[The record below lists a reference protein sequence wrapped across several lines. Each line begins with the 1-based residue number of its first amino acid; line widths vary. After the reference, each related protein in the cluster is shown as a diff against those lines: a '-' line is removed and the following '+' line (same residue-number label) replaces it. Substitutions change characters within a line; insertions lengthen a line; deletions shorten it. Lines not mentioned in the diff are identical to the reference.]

1 MKIVIVTD
9 AWEPQVNGVVNTL
22 GQTRKHLQLI
32 GHQVVML
39 TPEKFKRVPCPSY
52 SSIELA
58 VLPYKKVAQFLRN
71 ANPDAIHIATEGPL
85 GFAARRWCLRHKRAF
100 TTSYHTQF
108 PEYLRLRFPIPE
120 WLTYAWLKS
129 FHRPA
134 SSTLVPTKS
143 QQQRLQRKGFAH
155 VAVWGRGVDT
165 DIFHPDSSLDLDLP
179 RPIYINVGRVSV
191 EKNLHAFL
199 ALDLP
204 GSKVIIG
211 EGPDFDTLRA
221 AYPDA
226 HFLGPKYG
234 ADLAAHLAAADVFV
248 FPSRTDTF
256 GLVLLEAMAC
266 GLPIAAYPVTGPID
280 IIQAGTTGI
289 LDDNLAHAVHAA
301 LQLDRSACVNYAQ
314 QHSWAKCTA
323 TFANYLVASINRDN
337 NSLLNSG
344 RATYV
349 I

>member
-22 GQTRKHLQLI
+22 RQTRRELERL
-32 GHQVVML
+32 GHQVTML
-39 TPEKFKRVPCPSY
+39 TPARFTRIPCPSY

-58 VLPYKKVAQFLRN
+58 VMPYRKVARFLHN
-71 ANPDAIHIATEGPL
+71 ANADAIHIATEGPL
-85 GFAARRWCLRHKRAF
+85 GFAARRWCLRNDRAF

-108 PEYLRLRFPIPE
+108 PEYVRLRVPVPE
-120 WLTYAWLKS
+120 WITYAWLRS

-134 SSTLVPTKS
+134 TSTLVPTRS
-143 QQQRLQRKGFAH
+143 QQVRLQNRGFTQ
-155 VAVWGRGVDT
+155 VSVWGRGVDT
-165 DIFHPDSSLDLDLP
+165 SVFQPAPQATLDLP
-179 RPIYINVGRVSV
+179 RPIFINVGRVSV

-199 ALDLP
+199 QLDLP

-211 EGPDFDTLRA
+211 DGPDFDALRT

-266 GLPIAAYPVTGPID
+266 GLPVAAFPVTGPID
-280 IIQAGTTGI
+280 IVQQQITGV
-289 LDDNLAHAVHAA
+289 LDNNLAEAAMAA
-301 LQLDRSACVNYAQ
+301 LKLDRAACLHYAQ
-314 QHSWAKCTA
+314 QHSWKACTA
-323 TFANYLVASINRDN
+323 TFLSHLTVSANPLDRP
-337 NSLLNSG
+337 LLQQQRHN
-344 RATYV
+344 YV